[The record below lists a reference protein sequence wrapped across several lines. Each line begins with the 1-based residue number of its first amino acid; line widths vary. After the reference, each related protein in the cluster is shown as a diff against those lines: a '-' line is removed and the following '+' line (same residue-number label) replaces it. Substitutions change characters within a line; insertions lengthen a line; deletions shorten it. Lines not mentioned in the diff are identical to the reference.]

1 MLYYNLLKLQKSKYL
16 YSVKSYLP
24 KNQCYN
30 NVSKEIFNNYN
41 NCSGCYYCNGSGW
54 IAWKSNNNI
63 NSNNNNNNNNINSN
77 KLLELIKQPTTI
89 LYTSCPKCQ
98 YNY

>member
-1 MLYYNLLKLQKSKYL
+1 MLYYNLLKLQKSKYV

-54 IAWKSNNNI
+54 IAWKSN
-63 NSNNNNNNNNINSN
+63 SNSN